1 MLNKVYFYTFKIKKV
16 TRIKLKDFRKKNI
29 NFRFKKTPADQ
40 AVLKNL
46 PLKLVVVQC
55 GQKYEIS
62 VHDINALPDQDKMP
76 SLQKELQDIGKSLF
90 FQIFTRCQ
98 LL

>member
-1 MLNKVYFYTFKIKKV
+1 M
-16 TRIKLKDFRKKNI
+16 
-29 NFRFKKTPADQ
+29 
-40 AVLKNL
+40 LKNL

-90 FQIFTRCQ
+90 SKISPDVNFFKARIWEKIFF
-98 LL
+98 L